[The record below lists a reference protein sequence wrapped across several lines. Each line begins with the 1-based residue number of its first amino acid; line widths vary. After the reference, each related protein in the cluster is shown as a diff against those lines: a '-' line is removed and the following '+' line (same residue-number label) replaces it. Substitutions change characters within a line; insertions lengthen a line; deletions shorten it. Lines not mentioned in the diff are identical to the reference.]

1 MKMQKSHLKG
11 ASIKAAI
18 VLLPSYLAAYLTEQM
33 VWVVPTLAA
42 ASFFAGTIQIGEAPI
57 RRRVDEDTE
66 DHDDHDD
73 HGDYEAIETIDTV
86 QTDTTDT

>member
-1 MKMQKSHLKG
+1 MKMHKSHLKG

-66 DHDDHDD
+66 DHDDH
-73 HGDYEAIETIDTV
+73 GDYDAIETNETM
-86 QTDTTDT
+86 QTDVTDA